1 MNIESDE
8 GGAYFEKMGKLRFNK
23 KKKRIE
29 LTLTVVEEAPEYSG
43 TAKAVL
49 YFDGRQW
56 KVACDQK
63 FCEVLP

>member
-1 MNIESDE
+1 MTVGVDCS
-8 GGAYFEKMGKLRFNK
+8 
-23 KKKRIE
+23 RIE